1 MRPTLLLCSLC
12 LFLATSTQA
21 GTLDPADLAAPET
34 VVAPLLDEAAL
45 PLGEELL
52 PAELRDLGSRP
63 ENRVACVEGTLSYTW
78 EGCCYSSRTKLYA
91 VYECQNGVRRFVGTE
106 CRDRILNCIPR

>member
-1 MRPTLLLCSLC
+1 MRTTLLLCSFC
-12 LFLATSTQA
+12 LVLATTSQA
-21 GTLDPADLAAPET
+21 GSLDPADLVAPEA
-34 VVAPLLDEAAL
+34 VAAPLLDESAV
-45 PLGEELL
+45 PFDELL
-52 PAELRDLGSRP
+52 PPELLDLGSRSQ
-63 ENRVACVEGTLSYTW
+63 NRVTCVEGTRSYTW